1 MAHTANVALVPG
13 NTKKKNPPPPLP
25 PRLFV
30 PLWRFLTVELLIY
43 AVCHIVCLGLALF
56 AATDVSLSDLVRGML
71 RQLRGPPQ
79 EQPPS
84 DRSPFEVL
92 RGYRQAAAS
101 GPVLPSHEVN
111 SDLLLTLL
119 VPFSLHAFFL
129 ALMRRIEDVGADE
142 RRKQEEEA
150 GTEPSQATGPTN
162 GDKGAGTVRPWWM
175 VDCDLLMKHT
185 LIGFTCVLCPL
196 IPICVFPQEA
206 SEVRG
211 LGPAAGLL
219 SIAVGMCVLEVH
231 GGMRGV
237 RTTFNCF
244 QALIIAG
251 VVVLVAVAHL
261 CPKE

>member
-1 MAHTANVALVPG
+1 MAHTANAALVPG
-13 NTKKKNPPPPLP
+13 STKKKNPPPPLP

-30 PLWRFLTVELLIY
+30 PLWRFFTVEVLIY
-43 AVCHIVCLGLALF
+43 AVCHVVCLGIALF
-56 AATDVSLSDLVRGML
+56 AATDVSLSGLVRGVL

-79 EQPPS
+79 EQPSP

-92 RGYRQAAAS
+92 REHRQAAAS
-101 GPVLPSHEVN
+101 GPALPSHEVN

-119 VPFSLHAFFL
+119 LPFSLHAFFL
-129 ALMRRIEDVGADE
+129 AFMRRIEDVGADG

-150 GTEPSQATGPTN
+150 GTEPSQVTAPTN
-162 GDKGAGTVRPWWM
+162 GDKSAGTARPWWM

-185 LIGFTCVLCPL
+185 FIGFTCVLCLL

-211 LGPAAGLL
+211 LGPAASLL

-237 RTTFNCF
+237 RTMFNSF
-244 QALIIAG
+244 QALTIAG
-251 VVVLVAVAHL
+251 IVVLVAVANL